1 MVKKK
6 IDPRIRTLIENGVSQ
21 RQRSFFVLIGD
32 QGKEQVQNLHYILS
46 KSQVAKRPNVLW
58 CYKKDLGFSSHK
70 QARLK
75 QLKKKKQL
83 GLTDDKEE
91 DPFELFLT
99 STEIRYTYYSETD
112 RILGNTFGMCVLQ
125 DFEALTPNLLARTI
139 ETVQGGGIVVLL
151 LKTLTSL
158 KQLYTMVMDVHSRY
172 RTETS
177 HDAVGRFNER
187 FLLSLTKCDTCLI
200 LDDQL
205 NVLPI
210 TASSREMAPVEKES
224 SDAKSAQEVALEAL
238 KQQLLAD
245 ADADD
250 KKGKAGK
257 SLIGLAKTLDQG
269 KTLQAF
275 LQVLQDHK
283 TAQRTTVSL
292 TAARGRGKSA
302 SLGLALAAAVANGY
316 TMRSPHDGK
325 L

>member
-6 IDPRIRTLIENGVSQ
+6 IDPRIRTLIENGVNQ
-21 RQRSFFVLIGD
+21 RQRSLFVLIGD

-58 CYKKDLGFSSHK
+58 CYKKDLGFSSHR

-112 RILGNTFGMCVLQ
+112 KILGNTFGMCVLQ

-210 TASSREMAPVEKES
+210 TASSREITPVEKES
-224 SDAKSAQEVALEAL
+224 AEAKSAQEVALEAL
-238 KQQLLAD
+238 KQQILAD
-245 ADADD
+245 TDD
-250 KKGKAGK
+250 KKGKTGK
-257 SLIGLAKTLDQG
+257 SLIGLTKTLDQG

-275 LQVLQDHK
+275 LQVLGDHK

-316 TMRSPHDGK
+316 
-325 L
+325 